1 MIINGIETE
10 CEISDQYMSEEL
22 ITKSKRPGMNCSID
36 VFFEETEGFSA
47 HINDRNTYKTVLVK
61 SGSCVIEENDG
72 NRVITAPAGI
82 FLNEKADFKVISE
95 NRVVTRTLFFKPTFI
110 REEFT
115 FEAINSGKYDKFFTA
130 VKDADKKTA
139 SEKLSDAREG
149 ECAFEECFS
158 DSIYQDYLL
167 LTEFFGRGRDIVCY
181 SITKQEYD
189 MVNRLAMSARYDLVE
204 QPDNLWI
211 LRVRYFIMSLLFIP
225 TADFYINWRQYE
237 LYKDSLVAKVS
248 SYFWDH
254 LNEEITLESVLKRFS
269 VNKNT
274 LNDAFNNEVSMSCMA
289 YLEDL
294 RVNRAKKMLQFGDE
308 TVSEI
313 SQICGY
319 DDTSYFSK
327 VFKKHTGQTPSE
339 YRRQMKAMC

>member
-1 MIINGIETE
+1 
-10 CEISDQYMSEEL
+10 
-22 ITKSKRPGMNCSID
+22 MNCSID
-36 VFFEETEGFSA
+36 VFFEETKGFSA

-61 SGSCVIEENDG
+61 SGSFVIEENG
-72 NRVITAPAGI
+72 EYRVVTAPAGLFI
-82 FLNEKADFKVISE
+82 NEKADFKVISE
-95 NRVVTRTLFFKPTFI
+95 SEVISRTLFFKPTFI

-130 VKDADKKTA
+130 VKNADKKTA

-149 ECAFEECFS
+149 ECKFEDCFS
-158 DSIYQDYLL
+158 NSIYQDYLL
-167 LTEFFGRGRDIVCY
+167 LTEFFGHGRDIVCY

-189 MVNRLAMSARYDLVE
+189 MVNRLAMSARYDLAE

-225 TADFYINWRQYE
+225 TADVYINWRQHE
-237 LYKDSLVAKVS
+237 LYKDPLVAKVS

-274 LNDAFNNEVSMSCMA
+274 LNDAFYSEVSMSCMA

-294 RVNRAKKMLQFGDE
+294 RVNRAKKMLQFYDE
-308 TVSEI
+308 SVSEI
-313 SQICGY
+313 SQLCGY

-339 YRRQMKAMC
+339 YRKHMKAMC

>member
-1 MIINGIETE
+1 M
-10 CEISDQYMSEEL
+10 EL

-36 VFFEETEGFSA
+36 VFFEETKGFSA
-47 HINDRNTYKTVLVK
+47 HINDRNTYKMVMVK

-82 FLNEKADFKVISE
+82 FLNEKADFKVVSE
-95 NRVVTRTLFFKPTFI
+95 NGVVTRTLFFKPTFI

-130 VKDADKKTA
+130 VKDAGKKSA

-149 ECAFEECFS
+149 ECEFEDCFS

-181 SITKQEYD
+181 SMTMQEYD

-211 LRVRYFIMSLLFIP
+211 LRVRYFLMSALFIP

-237 LYKDSLVAKVS
+237 LYKDPLVAKVS

-254 LNEEITLESVLKRFS
+254 LDEEITLESVLKRFS

-274 LNDAFNNEVSMSCMA
+274 LNDAFYSEVSMSCMA

-308 TVSEI
+308 SISEI
-313 SQICGY
+313 SQLCGY

-339 YRRQMKAMC
+339 YRRVMKSMC

>member
-1 MIINGIETE
+1 M
-10 CEISDQYMSEEL
+10 EL

-36 VFFEETEGFSA
+36 VFYEMTEGFSA
-47 HINDRNTYKTVLVK
+47 HINDRNNYKMVLVRT
-61 SGSCVIEENDG
+61 GSFVLEENG
-72 NRVITAPAGI
+72 EYRVITAPAGLLI
-82 FLNEKADFKVISE
+82 NEKADFKVVSE
-95 NRVVTRTLFFKPTFI
+95 NGVTTRTLYFKPTFI

-115 FEAINSGKYDKFFTA
+115 FEAIDSGKYDKFYSA
-130 VKDADKKTA
+130 VKDDGKKATPDLKT
-139 SEKLSDAREG
+139 STEKKMDLLEG
-149 ECAFEECFS
+149 DYKFEDCFR

-167 LTEFFGRGRDIVCY
+167 LSEFFGRDRDIVCY
-181 SITKQEYD
+181 SMTMQEYD
-189 MVNRLAMSARYDLVE
+189 TANRLSASVRYDLEE
-204 QPDNLWI
+204 QPDNFWI
-211 LRVRYFIMSLLFIP
+211 LRVRYFIISLLFAA

-237 LYKDSLVAKVS
+237 LYKDPLVADVS
-248 SYFWDH
+248 SYLWDH
-254 LNEEITLESVLKRFS
+254 LHEEITLESVLKRFS

-308 TVSEI
+308 SVSEI

-319 DDTSYFSK
+319 DDTNYFSK

-339 YRRQMKAMC
+339 YRKQMKSLC